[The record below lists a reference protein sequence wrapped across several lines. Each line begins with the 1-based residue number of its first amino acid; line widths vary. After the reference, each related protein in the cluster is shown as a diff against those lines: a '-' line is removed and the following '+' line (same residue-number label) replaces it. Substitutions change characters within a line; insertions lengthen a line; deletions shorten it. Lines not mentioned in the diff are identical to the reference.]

1 MLYTFIHCARLPPLS
16 RILHVDI
23 VLKARAETLT
33 EINFISSMKL
43 PKRCR
48 MLSTSSLEHLKKCGK
63 NIRDFVPLSICL
75 HEVTRYKMW
84 SARALRR
91 RRFLG
96 NVNRVEAS
104 CRPFRSLMCQK
115 KEKIYV
121 AYTVSCSIRQV
132 CPIFASTNIS
142 ATNSKIKQCFDCS
155 EGESSEVLAALF

>member
-1 MLYTFIHCARLPPLS
+1 MPLLLVNCLCGQNSKRCPYLGRSHLELRLNKSPLPSPSPPKKPKPICYTHLYTFIHCARLPPLS

-84 SARALRR
+84 SARAAKKALS
-91 RRFLG
+91 G
-96 NVNRVEAS
+96 K
-104 CRPFRSLMCQK
+104 CQ
-115 KEKIYV
+115 
-121 AYTVSCSIRQV
+121 
-132 CPIFASTNIS
+132 
-142 ATNSKIKQCFDCS
+142 
-155 EGESSEVLAALF
+155 